1 MNEQFVSCLAGFR
14 GAVRLVIRVKHHPA
28 TVRLTALFCLALA
41 FAVSNAQA
49 QDVIFNK
56 TKYSS
61 VKQPKESEVALTI
74 TDSRV
79 VIRGKKENG
88 ISAEIPFAS
97 IDAMSYELSAR
108 HRLAEGAGVMLL
120 SPAVGGVLMT
130 TKTKSHWLEVAY
142 HDAAAKQEMVLRLD
156 KSEYE
161 KVLTTLETRTGK
173 PIARLDSKTSAL
185 NPTANSKDMDQTVPF
200 QKDAVAAA
208 LKPAMESGGCKVTD
222 QNAKHIECKRDRGY
236 SDRTGNGGE
245 KVTAELQAKGQQTRV
260 RIRTYKGTLGRLEKK
275 NWSTPIYPEM
285 MKTLQTPAE
294 SAAGR
299 PN

>member
-1 MNEQFVSCLAGFR
+1 MNEKLISRRAGYHA
-14 GAVRLVIRVKHHPA
+14 AVRLFFGVNLRPA
-28 TVRLTALFCLALA
+28 TARLAVLIFLALGV
-41 FAVSNAQA
+41 AVANTHA

-61 VKQPKESEVALTI
+61 VKQPKESGVALTI
-74 TDSRV
+74 TESKM

-88 ISAEIPFAS
+88 VSAEIPFAS

-108 HRLAEGAGVMLL
+108 HRVAEGASVMLL
-120 SPAVGGVLMT
+120 SPGVGAVMMA
-130 TKTKSHWLEVAY
+130 TKTKSHWLNVEY
-142 HDAAAKQEMVLRLD
+142 HDATAKQEMVLRLD

-161 KVLTTLETRTGK
+161 KVLATLEARTGK

-185 NPTANSKDMDQTVPF
+185 NPTANSKDVDETVAF

-208 LKPAMESGGCKVTD
+208 LKPAMESVGCKVTD
-222 QNAKHIECKRDRGY
+222 ENAKHIECKRDRGY

-245 KVTAELQAKGQQTRV
+245 KVTAELQAKGGQTRV

-275 NWSTPIYPEM
+275 NWSTPIYQEM
-285 MKTLQTPAE
+285 MKTLQKPAE
-294 SAAGR
+294 SAAAR
-299 PN
+299 AN

>member
-1 MNEQFVSCLAGFR
+1 MNEQCFSRHAGFR
-14 GAVRLVIRVKHHPA
+14 AAVRLIIGVKQHPA
-28 TVRLTALFCLALA
+28 TARLAALFCLALV

-49 QDVIFNK
+49 QDVIFKK

-74 TDSRV
+74 TDSRM

-120 SPAVGGVLMT
+120 SPGVGAVLMA
-130 TKTKSHWLEVAY
+130 TKTKSHWLNVEY
-142 HDAAAKQEMVLRLD
+142 HDAAAKQEMVLQLD

-161 KVLTTLETRTGK
+161 KVLATLETRTGK

-185 NPTANSKDMDQTVPF
+185 NPTANSKDIDETVSF

-208 LKPAMESGGCKVTD
+208 LKPAMESVGCKVTD
-222 QNAKHIECKRDRGY
+222 ENAKHIDCKRDRGF

-245 KVTAELQAKGQQTRV
+245 KVTAELQAKGGQTRV

-275 NWSTPIYPEM
+275 NWSAPIYQEM
-285 MKTLQTPAE
+285 MKTLQKPAE
-294 SAAGR
+294 SASGSA
-299 PN
+299 N